1 MNCAECKDLLVP
13 YLEGLLDDSEGQAV
27 PEHVKDCVGCRTELE
42 GLATLQQRLVGNGKA
57 LEHSDLEDNVMNRI
71 FREQNARLKS
81 ATQAGAALRIRRLIM
96 KSSTVKIAVAAAVIL
111 ACLAAL
117 HLWHGTESGVALA
130 DVLVKVEQV
139 EAFIYRMTMH
149 GKSTAQNMATTDIDI
164 QGTTLIANE
173 YGFKLDMHT
182 VDPNMGLDMEQQMY
196 LLPKQKVMM
205 IVMPKQKKYMRVEL
219 DDTMLDET
227 RQQNND
233 PRLMIRQIMGCE
245 YEELGESVIDGVEVK
260 GFRTTD
266 PAYGAGMFGDV
277 DVTLWVDVKTRLP
290 VRVDMYMK
298 ASEQIQMRG
307 TLHDFQWNV
316 PVSASEFNPVLPAD
330 FTAGPGDG
338 IKMPAR
344 NEETAIEGLRRWLD
358 LLGRY
363 PENLNMMNLVRTM
376 GDIKDSTTPEGQRL
390 QQELADV
397 QSPDE
402 RSEKLME
409 AMMPIQA
416 VGGFY
421 ATLVRE
427 QKEPA
432 YYGETVTPGDVAQ
445 VLLRWKT
452 GENEYRVIF
461 ADLHAET
468 VTAEALARLEAA
480 LPK

>member
-1 MNCAECKDLLVP
+1 MNCAECKDRLVP
-13 YLEGLLDDSEGQAV
+13 YLEGLFDDSEGQAV
-27 PEHVKDCVGCRTELE
+27 AEHVKDCVGCRAELE
-42 GLATLQQRLVGNGKA
+42 GLATLQERLVGNGKA
-57 LEHSDLEDNVMNRI
+57 LAHSDLENNVMNRI

-96 KSSTVKIAVAAAVIL
+96 KSSTVKIAVAAAVVL
-111 ACLAAL
+111 VCLGAL

-149 GKSTAQNMATTDIDI
+149 VKNPVQNMTVTDMDME
-164 QGTTLIANE
+164 GTTLIANE

-182 VDPNMGLDMEQQMY
+182 VDPNMGLDMEQQIY

-205 IVMPKQKKYMRVEL
+205 MVMPKQKKYMRVEL
-219 DDTMLDET
+219 DDTMLDEA

-233 PRLMIRQIMGCE
+233 PRLMIRQIMACE
-245 YEELGESVIDGVEVK
+245 YEELGKSVIDGVEVE

-266 PAYGAGMFGDV
+266 PTYGAGMFGDV
-277 DVTLWVDVKTRLP
+277 DVTLWVDVKTSLP
-290 VRVDMYMK
+290 LRVDMYMK

-330 FTAGPGDG
+330 FTAFPADG
-338 IKMPAR
+338 IKMPAM
-344 NEETAIEGLRRWLD
+344 NEETAIEGLRRCLD
-358 LLGRY
+358 FLGRY
-363 PENLNMMNLVRTM
+363 PKDLNMMNLMQTM

-409 AMMPIQA
+409 AKMPIYA
-416 VGGFY
+416 MGGFY
-421 ATLVRE
+421 ATLVQE

-432 YYGETVTPGDVAQ
+432 YYGETVTPGDAAQ

-452 GENEYRVIF
+452 AENEYRVIF